1 MAGIFLLDDVR
12 DSVPSAR
19 KTLGARGRVT
29 RDEDEKAKSEERGAG
44 GLSSPPP
51 GGRVCRPQR
60 VRPDADVRVRPDADV
75 RVRPDVWPILCENV
89 SEQLVLHDTD
99 PV

>member
-60 VRPDADVRVRPDADV
+60 VRPDADVRVRPD
-75 RVRPDVWPILCENV
+75 VWPILCESV